1 MVMMLDSFRR
11 QVSHFVFMPLRI
23 GVNEHLHAG
32 EFIHQC
38 LFNFIHDL
46 VRGFYGHV
54 GVNPDMKLAEIMC
67 AAGTG
72 AHIVNAAQFRMA
84 QCDLNEALPFFFRP
98 FAVQQL
104 VQRYSRRAI
113 GAP

>member
-1 MVMMLDSFRR
+1 MLDSFRR
-11 QVSHFVFMPLRI
+11 QISHFVFMTFGIR
-23 GVNEHLHAG
+23 VNEHLHAG

-54 GVNPDMKLAEIMC
+54 GVNPHMELAEIMR

-72 AHIVNAAQFRMA
+72 AHVVNTPQFGMTKR
-84 QCDLNEALPFFFRP
+84 DLNKPLPFFLRP
-98 FAVQQL
+98 FAVEQL
-104 VQRYSRRAI
+104 VK
-113 GAP
+113 G